1 MRLTV
6 EGCRERQ
13 RRLVNQMI
21 ALGVRV
27 AVLGARRHVLYL
39 TGFETPP
46 LQHGAAVLWDD
57 GRCLLVGPAPEGAWA
72 VDELVRVE
80 PSVLGTLHMDQTR
93 RVAEAVD
100 RVVGRPGSLVGLDK
114 DQASAHLAGRSEG
127 IVDLTPILAELRR
140 RKEPDELAVIR
151 GAIAV
156 TEECYRRAREIV
168 VPGVS
173 ELEVYAELYRTAVLA
188 AGEKLPALG
197 NDFQCGTPGGAPRR
211 REAQGGELY
220 ILDLGV
226 EFGGYHADN
235 CRTFAVGGEPTEKQ
249 RAAWRSVLEVLEY
262 VESTA
267 VPGYACR
274 RLYEEVK
281 SRLDRDW
288 PGGFFHHLGHG
299 IGLCPHERPQLNP
312 HWNQSLEEG
321 DVFTVEPGVYH
332 PDLRGG
338 LRLEENYRVTET
350 GVEKLTSFPLG
361 LVVSG

>member
-6 EGCRERQ
+6 EGCRLRQ

-21 ALGVRV
+21 AFGVRV

-39 TGFETPP
+39 TGFETPS
-46 LQHGAAVLWDD
+46 LQSAAAVLWDD
-57 GRCLLVGPAPEGAWA
+57 GRCALVGPAPEGNWA
-72 VDELVRVE
+72 VDERVRVE
-80 PSVLGTLHMDQTR
+80 PAVLGTLYMDSTR

-100 RVVGRPGSLVGLDK
+100 RIVGKPESLVGLDK
-114 DQASAHLAGRSEG
+114 DQASAHLAARSEG

-140 RKEPDELAVIR
+140 RKEPDELTLIRRAV
-151 GAIAV
+151 AV
-156 TEECYRRAREIV
+156 TEACYGRAREIV
-168 VPGVS
+168 APGIS

-197 NDFQCGTPGGAPRR
+197 NDFQCGTPGGPPRKR
-211 REAQGGELY
+211 QVQGGELY

-235 CRTFAVGGEPTEKQ
+235 CRTLAVGGEPSAQQ
-249 RAAWRSVLEVLEY
+249 RAAWQSVRDALEY
-262 VESTA
+262 VEATA
-267 VPGYACR
+267 VPGYSGR

-288 PGGFFHHLGHG
+288 PGAFSHHLGHG
-299 IGLCPHERPQLNP
+299 VGLCPHERPQLNP
-312 HWNQSLEEG
+312 HWNQALEEG

-338 LRLEENYRVTET
+338 VRLEENYRVTGT
-350 GVEKLTSFPLG
+350 GIERLTAHSLE
-361 LVVSG
+361 LVVGG